1 MTVIW
6 WQQRCC
12 SWQLFIWSWHTAA
25 LTSQNAG
32 SSDVIW
38 DMIVC
43 SFSLRSGGMASH
55 ANTTITLI
63 ITCNIS
69 KEHTL
74 NINCCEKLDVKRLYG
89 QATTPIFNPLDGG
102 SIFFQNFGRVQ
113 LQRDGTRWRTGGE
126 VKGKLANGV
135 GSQYPSQYLGTW
147 CIQHYYRWCAHL
159 GCQ

>member
-1 MTVIW
+1 M
-6 WQQRCC
+6 
-12 SWQLFIWSWHTAA
+12 AA

-38 DMIVC
+38 GMMVC
-43 SFSLRSGGMASH
+43 SSSFRSEGMASH

-74 NINCCEKLDVKRLYG
+74 NINCCENLEVGILYG
-89 QATTPIFNPLDGG
+89 KATTPIFNPLDGG

-113 LQRDGTRWRTGGE
+113 LKCDGTR
-126 VKGKLANGV
+126 
-135 GSQYPSQYLGTW
+135 
-147 CIQHYYRWCAHL
+147 
-159 GCQ
+159 